1 MAGLQVWDEGLDE
14 PVLKAQG
21 SVDERPDG
29 GAAALV
35 GDQRHFCA
43 LPELSAVGQQKQ
55 VQRMWA
61 SPRPGGVGQVL
72 PRVERTRGSLEGLVR
87 VLAAGGAAC
96 LGHEG
101 EAMLAF
107 EGTAEAGAGLEA
119 LAAVVVVAS
128 LGALD
133 AVAYHK
139 GQALVEAA
147 A

>member
-1 MAGLQVWDEGLDE
+1 
-14 PVLKAQG
+14 
-21 SVDERPDG
+21 
-29 GAAALV
+29 
-35 GDQRHFCA
+35 
-43 LPELSAVGQQKQ
+43 
-55 VQRMWA
+55 
-61 SPRPGGVGQVL
+61 
-72 PRVERTRGSLEGLVR
+72 
-87 VLAAGGAAC
+87 

-147 A
+147 AQQDEHSGCRTLALAGVVAAFVAHS